1 LQWRRITHAGGSH
14 THSGCAEEI
23 TCRIGVAAC
32 DFVTLA
38 FSPREK
44 VLDVG
49 GGYEDDELGV
59 RLAASV

>member
-1 LQWRRITHAGGSH
+1 MPAGSVEMISPSYAGSSRR
-14 THSGCAEEI
+14 
-23 TCRIGVAAC
+23 
-32 DFVTLA
+32 TLA

-49 GGYEDDELGV
+49 GGYEDYELGV